1 MRKVVDNW
9 QLIVDSAKVQ
19 WLCLVACSLFPFI
32 SIGQKVTTNTNKS
45 TIRIGEQFELK
56 LTVEPTANSNT
67 LIDTWFNIPDSVQ
80 HFEVLQRLPIDTLEV
95 GGIKTYSQKILLTSY
110 DTGTYPLPI
119 FFVLLIDKK
128 NIATQPLPIKV
139 LPVNISNMQ
148 DYHDIKEIIEVEP
161 ETDWLFWGEI
171 ATAIIL
177 TLLLLFF
184 IISYF
189 IKKKPTKTIKQK
201 VTSIDDILQQID
213 ALHPLIKT
221 HQYKPLFTQLISIT
235 RQFSDVQLQTTTLTK
250 TTDEY
255 MVLLKGKV
263 GNEPTQVQYYQLL
276 RLADAVK
283 FAKYQ
288 PAESECLQAL
298 QAAKTFVQTIYSFNY
313 QPNINAV

>member
-1 MRKVVDNW
+1 MSKVVDSW
-9 QLIVDSAKVQ
+9 QLIADRIHAHY
-19 WLCLVACSLFPFI
+19 LCLVACCLLSLFA
-32 SIGQKVTTNTNKS
+32 SAQKVTTNTNKS

-56 LTVEPTANSNT
+56 LSVEPTANSNV
-67 LIDTWFNIPDSVQ
+67 LIDTWFNIPDSIQ
-80 HFEVLQRLPIDTLEV
+80 HFEVLQRLPIDTLEID
-95 GGIKTYSQKILLTSY
+95 GFKSYSQKILLTSY

-119 FFVLLIDKK
+119 FSIVLVDKK
-128 NIATQPLPIKV
+128 SIATQPLPIKV

-148 DYHDIKEIIEVEP
+148 DYHDIKEIIDVEP
-161 ETDWLFWGEI
+161 ETDWLFWGQI
-171 ATAIIL
+171 AAALIL
-177 TLLLLFF
+177 TLILLFF
-184 IISYF
+184 IIKYL
-189 IKKKPTKTIKQK
+189 IKKKPTKIIKQK
-201 VTSIDDILQQID
+201 VISIDAILLQID

-235 RQFSDVQLQTTTLTK
+235 RQFSDVQLQTETLTK

-283 FAKYQ
+283 FAKFQ

-298 QAAKTFVQTIYSFNY
+298 QAAKTFVQTMYSYTF
-313 QPNINAV
+313 QPKANVV